1 MTTAPT
7 IDFPRATELA
17 TAIRNEV
24 EKALIGQRDVIEQ
37 ALVGLIA
44 GGHVLIEGLPG
55 LGKTLLVRCLARTFS
70 GEARRIQ
77 FTPDLMP
84 ADIVGHVMYD
94 MKTGDFRTHRGPVF
108 TNLLLADEIN
118 RAPAKT
124 QAAMLEAMQE
134 RQVTLEG
141 TSHLLPRPFMTLATQ
156 NPFEHEGTY
165 PLPDA
170 QLDRFLLKTLIS
182 YPEETDE
189 VRMVGLVTQEQTDD
203 AFTTEN
209 VAAVAS
215 GADVLAMREVAARV
229 RVDEKVVEYAV
240 AVARRTRKW
249 PGVAQG
255 ASPRGGLA
263 LVRAAR
269 AKALLEGRDFVLPD
283 DIKSIATPAL
293 RHRIL
298 LAPDAQLEGQS
309 SDLIL
314 AALLEA
320 VEAPRV

>member
-1 MTTAPT
+1 MSAEIP
-7 IDFPRATELA
+7 FERASEIA
-17 TAIRNEV
+17 NSIRAEV
-24 EKALIGQRDVIEQ
+24 EKALIGQRGVIDQ
-37 ALVGLIA
+37 VLIGLIA

-70 GEARRIQ
+70 GESSRIQ

-84 ADIVGHVMYD
+84 SDIVGHVMYD
-94 MKTGDFRTHRGPVF
+94 MKSGDFRTHRGPIF

-141 TSHLLPRPFMTLATQ
+141 TSHPLPSPFMTLATQ

-170 QLDRFLLKTLIS
+170 QLDRFLLKILIS
-182 YPEETDE
+182 YPTEEDE
-189 VRMVGLVTQEQTDD
+189 VSMVNMVTAGRTDD
-203 AFTTEN
+203 AFTTES
-209 VAAVAS
+209 VATVTSGDEILALRRVTAS
-215 GADVLAMREVAARV
+215 V
-229 RVDEKVVEYAV
+229 RVDPKVIEYAV
-240 AVARRTRKW
+240 AIARRTRKW

-269 AKALLEGRDFVLPD
+269 AKAVLEGRDFVLPD
-283 DIKSIATPAL
+283 DIKWIATPAL
-293 RHRIL
+293 RHRML
-298 LAPDAQLEGQS
+298 LAPEAQLEGES
-309 SDLIL
+309 GDRVLGAIL
-314 AALLEA
+314 ES